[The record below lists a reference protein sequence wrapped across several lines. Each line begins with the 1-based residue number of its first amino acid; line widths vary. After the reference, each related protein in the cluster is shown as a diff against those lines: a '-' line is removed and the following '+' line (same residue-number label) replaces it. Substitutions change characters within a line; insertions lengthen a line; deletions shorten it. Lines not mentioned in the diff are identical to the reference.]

1 MTEPL
6 ISVVMPCLNEERNV
20 AECVRK
26 ARAAFEEAGV
36 AGEVVVVDNGST
48 DRSVA
53 AATAAGARVVR
64 HDVRG
69 YGAAIRRGIHEARGE
84 FVVMGD
90 ADTTYDFAEI
100 PKFLDALR
108 GGADLVMG
116 SRLRGTIHPGAMP
129 WLHRYV
135 GTPVLTAVL
144 NLFFRAG
151 VSDTN
156 CGMRGFRRDA
166 IEALDLRCNGMEF
179 ATEMVVKAARR
190 RLAIREV
197 PIHYYPSVGRVPH
210 LRSFSDGWRH
220 LRFML
225 VLAPRYL
232 FIYPGMALF
241 AAGLVLTLLLQFED
255 LVVFGVPLG
264 LSTAIFAGALLIL
277 GMQIGQFGVFANV
290 LASIGGLAEEGR
302 TTRLLKKHFTLEK
315 GLVVGGA
322 ILALGVVMGLVTA
335 GLLWQAAGKTA
346 GVDVAI
352 TKLATLSIIVII
364 LGIQIM
370 FASFYISLL
379 YLEKTLE

>member
-6 ISVVMPCLNEERNV
+6 LSVVMPCLNEERNV

-36 AGEVVVVDNGST
+36 VGEVVVVDNGST
-48 DRSVA
+48 DRSAELA
-53 AATAAGARVVR
+53 AAAGARVVR

-69 YGAAIRRGIHEARGE
+69 YGAAIRRGIREARGR

-100 PKFLDALR
+100 PKFLEALQ

-116 SRLRGTIHPGAMP
+116 SRLCGTIHPGAMP
-129 WLHRYV
+129 WLHRYL

-144 NLFFRAG
+144 NLFFGAG
-151 VSDTN
+151 ISDTN

-166 IEALDLRCNGMEF
+166 ILALNLRCNGMEL

-190 RLAIREV
+190 RLVIREV

-241 AAGLVLTLLLQFED
+241 AAGLVLMLLLQFKD
-255 LVVFGVPLG
+255 VVIFGVPLG

-277 GMQIGQFGVFANV
+277 GMQIGQFGVFANI
-290 LASIGGLAEEGR
+290 LAVIEGLAEDGR

-315 GLVVGGA
+315 GLIVGGA
-322 ILALGVVMGLVTA
+322 ILALGIVMGLVTA
-335 GLLWQAAGKTA
+335 GLLWQVAGKTA
-346 GVDVAI
+346 GVDIAI
-352 TKLATLSIIVII
+352 TKLATLSIIITI

-379 YLEKTLE
+379 DLEKTLE